1 VRGFI
6 DSEFGGVWC
15 VNNTL
20 CGQEYGERDQV
31 GLSRCGVWCGVGAMW
46 CVSENS
52 FKKLSQ
58 DLFLK
63 RFGHIT
69 RKSYS

>member
-1 VRGFI
+1 V
-6 DSEFGGVWC
+6 VW
-15 VNNTL
+15 
-20 CGQEYGERDQV
+20 ERDQV
-31 GLSRCGVWCGVGAMW
+31 GLSMCGVWCGVGAMW

>member
-1 VRGFI
+1 VGVVW
-6 DSEFGGVWC
+6 VWC
-15 VNNTL
+15 VVW
-20 CGQEYGERDQV
+20 ERDQV

>member
-1 VRGFI
+1 MRGFI

-20 CGQEYGERDQV
+20 CGQEHGKRDQV

-52 FKKLSQ
+52 FKK
-58 DLFLK
+58 FT
-63 RFGHIT
+63 RFIFKTFWTHN
-69 RKSYS
+69 S